1 MKTQDA
7 LEIQR
12 KNEIRSSIQKSL
24 EGNVDGNTRI
34 SARELWLYCVGP
46 GKPIS
51 WIKSY
56 KTLLK
61 YVSETYKPIFKPII
75 VGEGSGTRYYMEIE
89 NVVQF
94 LYSFETPKDKNKQTT

>member
-1 MKTQDA
+1 MKTQNERE
-7 LEIQR
+7 LEIR
-12 KNEIRSSIQKSL
+12 KDIEKHL
-24 EGNVDGNTRI
+24 EGNADSNTRI

-61 YVSETYKPIFKPII
+61 YVSETYKTIFNPVI
-75 VGEGSGTRYYMEIE
+75 VGEGSGTRYYIEIE
-89 NVVQF
+89 SVVKF
-94 LYSFETPKDKNKQTT
+94 LYKFENHNLDS